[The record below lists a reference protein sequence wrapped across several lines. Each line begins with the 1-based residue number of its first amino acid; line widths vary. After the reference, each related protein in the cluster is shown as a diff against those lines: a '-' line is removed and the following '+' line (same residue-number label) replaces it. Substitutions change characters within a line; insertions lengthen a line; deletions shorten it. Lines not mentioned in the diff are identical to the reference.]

1 MSNKSSQ
8 RNLVEEDPTPPS
20 SPHSITFSLPS
31 YDDAAMED
39 AWQER
44 VQREG
49 IRLEDEPWYMTLPV
63 GIECRKRKAYYEKVA
78 REDPDPRKAQSAQ
91 NKVDWG
97 NLMGEQI
104 IYAASGERKRI
115 GPEAA
120 KAREE
125 QFVRETEALSL
136 RTLQEAGEDNTGDE
150 DAPRKSSLLGEPAVN
165 FCSPL
170 DKTGLWQLLWGR
182 TMLSVMLYCYLTLR
196 ESSEKMAHG
205 RFRREL
211 SHWRSGQ

>member
-31 YDDAAMED
+31 YDDAAVED

-49 IRLEDEPWYMTLPV
+49 IRLEDKPWYMTLPV
-63 GIECRKRKAYYEKVA
+63 GIECA
-78 REDPDPRKAQSAQ
+78 REKPTMKKWHA
-91 NKVDWG
+91 KT
-97 NLMGEQI
+97 QI
-104 IYAASGERKRI
+104 PARLRVPKTSGERKRI

-136 RTLQEAGEDNTGDE
+136 GALQEAGEDNTGDE
-150 DAPRKSSLLGEPAVN
+150 DAPRKKRCKGKKRSKGKKRTQ
-165 FCSPL
+165 
-170 DKTGLWQLLWGR
+170 KTQASGSHPIDGI
-182 TMLSVMLYCYLTLR
+182 
-196 ESSEKMAHG
+196 
-205 RFRREL
+205 FR
-211 SHWRSGQ
+211 